1 MKDEP
6 LQMIL
11 HKIIRNYYE
20 KLYAYKLD
28 NLEEMNNFLEIYNQL
43 RQNDEIKSEQIT
55 NKELN

>member
-11 HKIIRNYYE
+11 HKIIKNYYE

>member
-55 NKELN
+55 NKVLN